1 MRIAYTFQVINL
13 VETNIRLTITNPT
26 MYQFKLGDSL
36 IQSTIIFDMEG
47 FSMRHITYKPGTLQ

>member
-1 MRIAYTFQVINL
+1 MACTIQVINL

-26 MYQFKLGDSL
+26 KYQQKIGDSL

-47 FSMRHITYKPGTLQ
+47 FAMRHITYKPGTP